1 MDESEYSNYFTCL
14 MINTL
19 SAGMVP
25 DCSKAIDADKCFIS
39 FKHVVICLCLLR
51 IYSKYRGSNYSVTPF
66 LKMAISLYPFISL
79 RTSSPLAAD
88 IILSMNLSRSFFIGV
103 PSRSSP
109 ALKSIQLGLR
119 L

>member
-51 IYSKYRGSNYSVTPF
+51 IQRKQLQRHAVLEDGNLPVSVY
-66 LKMAISLYPFISL
+66 LIANK
-79 RTSSPLAAD
+79 LAAC
-88 IILSMNLSRSFFIGV
+88 S
-103 PSRSSP
+103 
-109 ALKSIQLGLR
+109 
-119 L
+119 

>member
-51 IYSKYRGSNYSVTPF
+51 IYSKYRGSKLQRHAVLEDGNLPVSVY
-66 LKMAISLYPFISL
+66 LIANE
-79 RTSSPLAAD
+79 LAAC
-88 IILSMNLSRSFFIGV
+88 S
-103 PSRSSP
+103 
-109 ALKSIQLGLR
+109 
-119 L
+119 